1 VINHLLFPLP
11 DIRREQSIA
20 ELLDYE
26 SLRDDSSSTI

>member
-1 VINHLLFPLP
+1 LP